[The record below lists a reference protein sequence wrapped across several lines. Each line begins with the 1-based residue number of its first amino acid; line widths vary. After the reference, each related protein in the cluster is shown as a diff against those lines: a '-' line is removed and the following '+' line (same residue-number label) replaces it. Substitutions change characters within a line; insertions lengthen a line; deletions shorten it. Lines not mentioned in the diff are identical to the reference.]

1 MKTTIAKKITSAVIA
16 AAAAMTL
23 TVAAVPNAS
32 AERIDF
38 GHGIYIEDDVMYFP
52 NGTVLG
58 GDNWQLN
65 LGEDALV
72 DGTIFKNKDGY
83 YSVHDDVWEFIGTQ
97 FTFTDNVGKDEQNRD
112 IYVNDDLGYFY
123 IENGE
128 YHHLGNY
135 INVFGEYCE

>member
-38 GHGIYIEDDVMYFP
+38 GHGIYIEDDVVYFP

-58 GDNWQLN
+58 GDNWQFN

-83 YSVHDDVWEFIGTQ
+83 YSVHDGVWEFIGTQ

>member
-32 AERIDF
+32 AEKIDF
-38 GHGIYIEDDVMYFP
+38 GRGIYIEDDVIYFP

>member
-1 MKTTIAKKITSAVIA
+1 MKTTIAKKITSAVI

-72 DGTIFKNKDGY
+72 DGTIYKNKDGY

-112 IYVNDDLGYFY
+112 I
-123 IENGE
+123 
-128 YHHLGNY
+128 
-135 INVFGEYCE
+135 CK

>member
-16 AAAAMTL
+16 GAAAMTL

-32 AERIDF
+32 AEKIDF